1 MNPIASAILIVLGIL
16 ILLASVGVIST
27 GFWDVIL
34 WLFAVGFGTV
44 GLLSLIRDFPR
55 GLVSLTIGVTLFL
68 KLLGIIE
75 MGFWTSLGSSPDL
88 GSFSLDSTDSR
99 GGEDTGGDQSSSSSL

>member
-1 MNPIASAILIVLGIL
+1 MNPIASAVLIVLGIL

-75 MGFWTSLGSSPDL
+75 MGFWTFVGVVAGSWLIQLGL
-88 GSFSLDSTDSR
+88 YGFAR
-99 GGEDTGGDQSSSSSL
+99 RRRYWW